1 MISRTTLMLSTAFA
15 ALAVP
20 GTAAAQEAATAAST
34 EAAAVEATQDPAA
47 ANTAANA
54 DSEDPTI
61 IVVTAQRRVQTLIE
75 VPQSIAVVGGD
86 TLERQQATSFADY
99 AALVPGLT
107 IDQDN
112 PGEARVILRGINTGS
127 VASTV
132 AIYVDD
138 VPFGSSGGLS
148 NGGVLAGDFDTF
160 DVARVEVLKGPQG
173 TFYGSN
179 ALGGVIKFI
188 TAEPE
193 LGELNVRGQAGVE
206 FTKNGGAG
214 WLGNAVVNVPLGDS
228 VAVRASGFYR
238 GRPGYI
244 DATGRDANDINDSKS
259 YGGRISLLAE
269 PIDNLTIRL
278 TALAQNIRADAES
291 FYDADPVSYNP
302 VNAITGEPSNGWTQY
317 STIGELQDV
326 DYRLYSGT
334 LSYDFGPA
342 ILTSV
347 TSYGVLDQKQILDAS
362 LESARGTTDLFYNL
376 FGAATG
382 PTGLALKSDVKTKKF
397 TQEVR
402 VASPDSDTIE
412 WLVGG
417 YYTHEKS
424 SLFQNFLPFDLA
436 SEEFI
441 DRGLDLSGLGPV
453 LVPGLPQ
460 FWPLWFGFTTP
471 EFAIVSLDSKYEE
484 IAAFGSVTW
493 HATDR
498 FDVTVGARYSSNDQ
512 KSEQL
517 TNILGGAPLVGSLE
531 TINGESDEGVF
542 TWSIAPR
549 YEVNDLVSIY
559 GRIAKG
565 YRPGGPNAVPIGA
578 PPEVPHTYDA
588 DTLVSYEA
596 GIRGE
601 TQSRMFGFD
610 ASIYYNDWND
620 IQLLT
625 QIDTDVGPFGV
636 NANGQGA
643 RSYGAELAL
652 TARPS
657 LGLNLQANLVYTNAE
672 LTDDT
677 VLEEGGPN
685 VPGGLDGDR
694 LPNTPKWAMN
704 FSADYEWSVWGS
716 ARAYVGGNFRF
727 VGDQFTGGFSP
738 DYRTDFGERLK
749 INSYATIDL
758 RSGLDFGN
766 FNLQVYAK
774 NLFDKDGF
782 NNLAYPRVVPASLE
796 PASTQASLVSATA
809 FRPRTL
815 GLTAGFE
822 F

>member
-20 GTAAAQEAATAAST
+20 GVAAAQESAVAATA
-34 EAAAVEATQDPAA
+34 EAAQDPAA
-47 ANTAANA
+47 AEPANEGP
-54 DSEDPTI
+54 DV

-75 VPQSIAVVGGD
+75 VPQSISVVGGD

-99 AALVPGLT
+99 AALVPGLS

-179 ALGGVIKFI
+179 ALGGVIKFV

-193 LGELNVRGQAGVE
+193 LGHFETRGQAGVE

-214 WLGNAVVNVPLGDS
+214 WLGNAVVNVPLGDK
-228 VAVRASGFYR
+228 VAVRATGFYR

-259 YGGRISLLAE
+259 YGGRVSLLAE
-269 PIDNLTIRL
+269 PTDKLTIRL
-278 TALAQNIRADAES
+278 TALAQNIRADAPS
-291 FYDADPVSYNP
+291 FYDADPVSFDP
-302 VNAITGEPSNGWTQY
+302 VNATTGEPSDDWTQY
-317 STIGELQDV
+317 STIKEQQDV

-334 LSYDFGPA
+334 FTYDFGPA
-342 ILTSV
+342 SLTSV
-347 TSYGVLDQKQILDAS
+347 TSYGILDNRQLLDAT
-362 LESARGTTDLFYNL
+362 LQPTRNTTNLFYNL

-382 PTGLALKSDVKTKKF
+382 PTGLALESDIKTTKF

-402 VASPDSDTIE
+402 LASPDSDTIE

-417 YYTHEKS
+417 YYTHEKGE
-424 SLFQNFLPFDLA
+424 LFQNFVPFDLA
-436 SEEFI
+436 SQSEI
-441 DRGLDLSGLGPV
+441 DHELDLSGLGPV
-453 LVPGLPQ
+453 LGLPPAL
-460 FWPLWFGFTTP
+460 WPLWVGFVTP
-471 EFAIVSLDSKYEE
+471 EFAVVTLDSKYKE
-484 IAAFGSVTW
+484 IAGFGSVTW
-493 HATDR
+493 HATPR
-498 FDVTVGARYSSNDQ
+498 FDVTAGARYSHNKQ
-512 KSEQL
+512 KSEQF
-517 TNILGGAPLVGSLE
+517 TNVLGGAPLLGSLE
-531 TINGESDEGVF
+531 TINGKSDESVF

-549 YEVNDLVSIY
+549 YEVNDLVSVY
-559 GRIAKG
+559 GRVAKG
-565 YRPGGPNAVPIGA
+565 YRPGGPNAIPLGA
-578 PPEVPHTYDA
+578 PPEVPNTYDA
-588 DTLVSYEA
+588 DTIISYEA

-601 TQSRMFGFD
+601 TQNRMFGFD

-620 IQLLT
+620 IQLFT
-625 QIDTDVGPFGV
+625 QINTDVGPFGV
-636 NANGQGA
+636 NANGRGA

-652 TARPS
+652 TARPTR
-657 LGLNLQANLVYTNAE
+657 GLNLEANLAYVNAK

-677 VLEEGGPN
+677 VLVEGGPN
-685 VPGGLDGDR
+685 IPGGLDGDR
-694 LPNTPKWAMN
+694 LPNTPEWSAN
-704 FSADYEWSVWGS
+704 LSADYEWAAWSG
-716 ARAYVGGNFRF
+716 ARAYVGGNVRW
-727 VGDQFTGGFSP
+727 VSDQFTNGFSP
-738 DYRTDFGERLK
+738 EYRADFGERLE
-749 INSYATIDL
+749 IDSYATVDL
-758 RSGLDFGN
+758 RAGVDFGR
-766 FNLQVYAK
+766 FNLQLYAK

-782 NNLAYPRVVPASLE
+782 TSLAYPRVIPTTLE
-796 PASTQASLVSATA
+796 PTSPENALVTATA
-809 FRPRTL
+809 FRPRTI